1 MVFCAAI
8 NCRNGSKFKVS
19 TFKFPEDPKLRKEW
33 LIKMKRESFEPT
45 KHSRICA
52 DHFTADCFQ
61 QNLAIRTSLGST
73 FKPRRLN
80 LKKDAV
86 PTIFNFEKKRKC
98 GEEQVVP
105 LKNKT
110 AARGNPE
117 ERVRPAFAKRR
128 RLEVRVLH
136 LYQLQLAIISLINNC
151 TFNTLWLIKS

>member
-1 MVFCAAI
+1 MFFCAAI
-8 NCRNGSKFKVS
+8 NCRHDSKSKVS

-61 QNLAIRTSLGST
+61 QNLAVRTSLGST

-86 PTIFNFEKKRKC
+86 PTIFNFEKKRKY
-98 GEEQVVP
+98 GEEQGDSP
-105 LKNKT
+105 KNKT

-128 RLEVRVLH
+128 RLEVRFFFH
-136 LYQLQLAIISLINNC
+136 LYQL
-151 TFNTLWLIKS
+151 